1 MRAFAYRQFSE
12 AIMNFRP
19 LLFAVV
25 IAGASLAV
33 SAGRAAEPPISAA
46 GPAIRAPQ
54 PGMAVFS
61 SDGQN
66 VGTVESIDA
75 TQDGRITAVNIA
87 AGGFL
92 GLGRKLVAIPEGR
105 FGLVG
110 TVVRASLTADE
121 IGKLPHQ
128 GP

>member
-1 MRAFAYRQFSE
+1 MRAFACKQFSE

-19 LLFAVV
+19 LLFAGV
-25 IAGASLAV
+25 IAGASFAV
-33 SAGRAAEPPISAA
+33 SAGRAAEPLTSAPS
-46 GPAIRAPQ
+46 PAISAPQ

-61 SDGQN
+61 SDGQI

-75 TQDGRITAVNIA
+75 TQDGRVTAVNIA

-92 GLGRKLVAIPEGR
+92 GFGRKLVAIPEGR

-110 TVVRASLTADE
+110 TVVRASLTAEE
-121 IGKLPHQ
+121 IGRLPHQ

>member
-1 MRAFAYRQFSE
+1 
-12 AIMNFRP
+12 
-19 LLFAVV
+19 
-25 IAGASLAV
+25 
-33 SAGRAAEPPISAA
+33 
-46 GPAIRAPQ
+46 
-54 PGMAVFS
+54 MAVFS